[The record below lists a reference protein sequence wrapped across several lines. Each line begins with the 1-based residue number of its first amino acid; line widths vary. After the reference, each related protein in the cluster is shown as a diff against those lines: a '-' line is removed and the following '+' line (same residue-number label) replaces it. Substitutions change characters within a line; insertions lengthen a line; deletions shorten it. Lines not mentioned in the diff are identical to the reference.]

1 MKNYAD
7 RLISAI
13 EQKGNPCIVGLDP
26 RIDQMP
32 DFILR
37 KYENKAASERI
48 IGAISSFHKI
58 VINAIA
64 DIVPGVKPQIAFYE
78 QYGLPGMKAFENTLA
93 YAKEKGLITIVDAKR
108 NDIGSTAQ
116 AYSNT
121 FLGRTDIFGKK
132 VPIYDVD
139 CITVSP
145 FLGEDS
151 LMPFV
156 NDCLEYGKGIFVL
169 VKTSNPGSVDLQD
182 LRISE
187 SKEQVYI
194 SLARLV
200 KRLGKDLVG
209 KKGYSSIGAVVGATY
224 PNEAELLREL
234 MPNNIFLVP
243 GYGAQGATG
252 KDIVNCFN
260 TDKPGNKIGAV
271 VNASRSIT
279 YKYGPKTISET
290 DFVKSIEKNI
300 RAMITDV
307 NGALDKQ

>member
-7 RLISAI
+7 RLINAI
-13 EQKGNPCIVGLDP
+13 QKKGNPCIVGLDP

-32 DFILR
+32 DFILQ
-37 KYENKAASERI
+37 KYENKSTPTRI
-48 IGAISSFHKI
+48 VAAISDFHKI
-58 VINAIA
+58 IINTIA
-64 DIVPGVKPQIAFYE
+64 DIVPGVKPQVAFYE
-78 QYGLPGMKAFENTLA
+78 QYGLPGMKAFKNTLA
-93 YAKEKGLITIVDAKR
+93 YAKKKGLITIVDAKR

-121 FLGRTDIFGKK
+121 FLGKTDIFGKK
-132 VPIYDVD
+132 VSIHDVD

-151 LMPFV
+151 LIPFV
-156 NDCLEYGKGIFVL
+156 KDCLEYGKGIFIL
-169 VKTSNPGSVDLQD
+169 VKTSNPGSGDVQD
-182 LRISE
+182 LKIADSGE
-187 SKEQVYI
+187 EVYI
-194 SLARLV
+194 SLAKLV
-200 KRLGKDLVG
+200 RKLSKDLVG

-224 PNEAELLREL
+224 PKEAELLREL
-234 MPNNIFLVP
+234 MANNIFLVP

-260 TDKPGNKIGAV
+260 ADKLGAV

-279 YKYGPKTISET
+279 YNYGSNTISES

-300 RAMITDV
+300 HDMIADV
-307 NGALDKQ
+307 NGALDKN

>member
-13 EQKGNPCIVGLDP
+13 QKKGNPCIVGLDP
-26 RIDQMP
+26 RVNQMP
-32 DFILR
+32 DFILH
-37 KYENKAASERI
+37 KYDNKSTSDRI
-48 IGAISSFHKI
+48 VGAITDFHKI
-58 VINAIA
+58 VIDTIA
-64 DIVPGVKPQIAFYE
+64 DIVPAVKPQVAFYE
-78 QYGLPGMKAFENTLA
+78 QYGLSGMQAFEKTIA

-121 FLGRTDIFGKK
+121 FLGKTDIFGKK
-132 VPIYDVD
+132 VSIYDVD

-151 LMPFV
+151 LIPFI
-156 NDCLEYGKGIFVL
+156 NDCAEYGKGVFIL
-169 VKTSNPGSVDLQD
+169 VKTSNPGSGDVQD
-182 LRISE
+182 LKIAE
-187 SKEQVYI
+187 SGEELYI

-200 KRLGKDLVG
+200 NKLGEDITG
-209 KKGYSSIGAVVGATY
+209 KIGYSSIGAVVGATY
-224 PNEAELLREL
+224 PQEAELLRSL
-234 MPNNIFLVP
+234 MPNSIFLVP

-260 TDKPGNKIGAV
+260 PDKLGAV

-279 YKYGPKTISET
+279 YKYGESTSSET
-290 DFVKSIEKNI
+290 DFIRRIEKNI
-300 RAMITDV
+300 QDMVMDV
-307 NGALDKQ
+307 NSALDNK